1 MKSTVLTLIS
11 VILMS
16 VAAPS
21 ASIAEKKSGSGGV
34 IVMSRGEVDPAELET
49 QIYAY
54 VSYKSEGIEGSAWG
68 RIVRIEPDGIV
79 IESEAEPLEIRK
91 ISFGDVDILAVA
103 KDRLT
108 FESWL
113 DLRLAA
119 KKITVLTR
127 EDLDLTKVATGSYA
141 HVVYTWRGLKWASFG
156 RVLEVAPHGIL
167 VLSGTEQ
174 TETAKIA
181 APEID
186 TLAFANSLQ
195 AVERWQKWSERG
207 IVQMSRWDLNPSM
220 LEEGLHV
227 HVVYNSHGR
236 KRKAVGRIIGTYR
249 DRVVIQY
256 RVGGK
261 ATWAHPENLE
271 VAYRDVE
278 TVIAARD
285 RQDLQTLGRT
295 RTYFG
300 YSNGH
305 KVERRARVA
314 MKLIFGSALGA
325 VTAAPAALSF
335 HPDLYLHNASRLLLV
350 IPAAILHAAAT
361 GWVVN
366 KVDPPAQ
373 YKHTFAGSLLGC
385 AAVSSAVHL
394 SDLDGY
400 EGPVVAWLGYIS
412 VTTLA
417 ATIASEISRGLPDEP
432 GFSVGLAPRRNGSV
446 SAFATYRF

>member
-1 MKSTVLTLIS
+1 MKPTALALIATF
-11 VILMS
+11 LMS

-21 ASIAEKKSGSGGV
+21 TSLAAQRSTKMNV
-34 IVMSRGEVDPAELET
+34 TVMSRGEVDPTRLRSGM
-49 QIYAY
+49 YAY
-54 VSYKSEGIEGSAWG
+54 AAYKAGGIDGTVWG
-68 RIVRIEPDGIV
+68 RIVRVEPEGIV
-79 IESEAEPLEIRK
+79 IESEATPSKTRK
-91 ISFGDVDILAVA
+91 IAFGDVDILVVTE
-103 KDRLT
+103 DRLT

-113 DLRLAA
+113 DSRLVAE
-119 KKITVLTR
+119 KITVMTR
-127 EDLDLTKVATGSYA
+127 DDLDLTKLATGSYA
-141 HVVYTWRGLKWASFG
+141 HVVYTWRGLKRASFG
-156 RVLEVAPHGIL
+156 KVLEVAPHGIL
-167 VLSGTEQ
+167 VLSGTEG

-236 KRKAVGRIIGTYR
+236 KRKAVGRIIGTYG

-261 ATWAHPENLE
+261 ATWAHLENLE
-271 VAYRDVE
+271 IAYRDVE

-305 KVERRARVA
+305 KVEGRARVA
-314 MKLIFGSALGA
+314 MKLIFGSALGS

-335 HPDLYLHNASRLLLV
+335 HPDLYLHNASRLLFV

-400 EGPVVAWLGYIS
+400 EGSVVAWLGYIS

-417 ATIASEISRGLPDEP
+417 ATIASEISRGLPDET
-432 GFSVGLAPRRNGSV
+432 GFSVGLAPRRDRSLT
-446 SAFATYRF
+446 AAATYRF